1 MTKKIRS
8 PFARKSVPLAGIL
21 EHRNNAALRADAGA
35 AAERPDAGA
44 EGAFASE
51 IMRFEL
57 VYGRICRAAGCATD
71 TELAAFFGISPTVV
85 AEAVLRER
93 LPAGWITRL
102 LVEHHISPLWVCYG
116 RGPMLVP
123 KELPAGDSI
132 SGALLEGMLHQCEG
146 IYQMMQMIR
155 DMRRNDAPAA
165 PSENQH

>member
-1 MTKKIRS
+1 MSKKVRS
-8 PFARKSVPLAGIL
+8 PFARKSVPLAGIV
-21 EHRNNAALRADAGA
+21 EHRNNAVLQAGAGA
-35 AAERPDAGA
+35 AAGEPDAGA

-57 VYGRICRAAGCATD
+57 VYGRICRAAGCSIEAD
-71 TELAAFFGISPTVV
+71 LAAFLDVPPAVV
-85 AEAVLRER
+85 AEAVLRRR

-116 RGPMLVP
+116 RGPMLIP
-123 KELPAGDSI
+123 KELPAGDSV

-155 DMRRNDAPAA
+155 DMRRNDAP
-165 PSENQH
+165 ENHC